1 MRRIYA
7 TSFQYLREITAVL
20 TNFLCDFFL
29 YTIGLYFIVR
39 KP

>member
-20 TNFLCDFFL
+20 TNFLCDFFFTL
-29 YTIGLYFIVR
+29 LDCIS
-39 KP
+39 